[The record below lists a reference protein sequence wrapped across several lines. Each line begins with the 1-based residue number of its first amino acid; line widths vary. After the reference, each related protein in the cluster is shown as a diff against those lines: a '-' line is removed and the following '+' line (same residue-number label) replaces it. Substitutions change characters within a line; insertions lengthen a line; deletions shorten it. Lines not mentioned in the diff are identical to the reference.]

1 MLGQEFV
8 NRENKSHEVFFSL
21 FVLFEGVNYFKP
33 KLPGLQE
40 QYSFVLPS
48 CPFPNPRTLRFP
60 FSGPH
65 ATVLTGH

>member
-40 QYSFVLPS
+40 QYSFVPPS
-48 CPFPNPRTLRFP
+48 CPFPIPGLSGSP
-60 FSGPH
+60 FL
-65 ATVLTGH
+65 VLMPLF